1 MPNDE
6 TLRRWV
12 FSMPPRAHPCLCGFT
27 SATYAQMKRHRR
39 KCQDWQSRPDPR
51 GLTISRRRASK
62 LENAKVRNYMPCPA
76 CGGRPDHHEPEC
88 PHSQGEAVRRE
99 ALLKNDINPRVFELI
114 CREIEKR
121 MAKGGKWHDE

>member
-1 MPNDE
+1 MANGT

-12 FSMPPRAHPCLCGFT
+12 SAMPPRLHPCLCGFT

-39 KCQDWQSRPDPR
+39 KCLDWKSRPDPH
-51 GLTISRRRASK
+51 GLALARRHASK
-62 LENAKVRNYMPCPA
+62 LENAKTRAYQPCPA

-99 ALLKNDINPRVFELI
+99 ALIKNDINPKVFEVLLRAI
-114 CREIEKR
+114 ARRYAE
-121 MAKGGKWHDE
+121 GGWK